1 MKTTTISTTKYQAAC
16 QTEKYEC
23 SSDEWESFANVNG
36 ERQTKQNRGKQKKNR
51 TFIKYSWKYSSVSVM
66 VLRRRFRLPLPFCHV
81 IQTHCI
87 HEIPFWQSNF
97 FFRSHLVLVI
107 YLHLNRKKTWGV
119 EKSLYFTKIDEQK
132 TKKKNL
138 LSRTVRLFHLS
149 ILMRIFGKTKKYTYK
164 YRWHSWNE
172 YVFLYIYSSCIERQ
186 STKLKLTTIIY
197 ICGRLKYHWFN
208 WWLMDRD

>member
-1 MKTTTISTTKYQAAC
+1 MNERVLPMW
-16 QTEKYEC
+16 TE
-23 SSDEWESFANVNG
+23 SD
-36 ERQTKQNRGKQKKNR
+36 KQNKTEENNNKNR

-81 IQTHCI
+81 THCI

-132 TKKKNL
+132 KKKKSTITN
-138 LSRTVRLFHLS
+138 RTTVSPFNFNANFWQNKKIRTNTDDIHEMSMNFCTYIVRAL
-149 ILMRIFGKTKKYTYK
+149 
-164 YRWHSWNE
+164 N
-172 YVFLYIYSSCIERQ
+172 VN
-186 STKLKLTTIIY
+186 
-197 ICGRLKYHWFN
+197 RLN
-208 WWLMDRD
+208 

>member
-1 MKTTTISTTKYQAAC
+1 MNVHQMNERVLPMW
-16 QTEKYEC
+16 TE
-23 SSDEWESFANVNG
+23 SD
-36 ERQTKQNRGKQKKNR
+36 KQNKTEENNNKNR
-51 TFIKYSWKYSSVSVM
+51 TFIKYSWKYSSVSIM

-81 IQTHCI
+81 IHCI

-97 FFRSHLVLVI
+97 FFSFPFGSG
-107 YLHLNRKKTWGV
+107 YL
-119 EKSLYFTKIDEQK
+119 FAFEQK
-132 TKKKNL
+132 EN
-138 LSRTVRLFHLS
+138 VRCWEIALFHQN
-149 ILMRIFGKTKKYTYK
+149 RWTKEEKKIHYHESNDCFTFQFQCEFLAKQKNTYK

-172 YVFLYIYSSCIERQ
+172 YEFLYIYSSCIERQ